1 MAELIVKST
10 GSASRGN
17 PRIDLTP
24 MVDLGF
30 LLITFFIFTTTLS
43 VPKTMDINMPVEGPS
58 MPLAHHTA
66 MTIYLGKDHKLY
78 HYSGT
83 DAMNSVYEK
92 LQQTDFHTI
101 RKALFDNAANVKSA
115 YINGLKGSK
124 KDDFPFVIVK
134 ASAESQYAD
143 LVNLLDELNIT
154 NMGNYALVDISAEEE
169 LELQKKG

>member
-1 MAELIVKST
+1 
-10 GSASRGN
+10 
-17 PRIDLTP
+17 
-24 MVDLGF
+24 
-30 LLITFFIFTTTLS
+30 
-43 VPKTMDINMPVEGPS
+43 
-58 MPLAHHTA
+58 
-66 MTIYLGKDHKLY
+66 
-78 HYSGT
+78 
-83 DAMNSVYEK
+83 MNSVYEK

-101 RKALFDNAANVKSA
+101 RKALFDHAANVKSA
-115 YINGLKGSK
+115 YVNGLKGSK

>member
-1 MAELIVKST
+1 MAEITVKNSGT
-10 GSASRGN
+10 AGRGN

-30 LLITFFIFTTTLS
+30 LLITFFIFTTTLT

-66 MTIYLGKDHKLY
+66 MTIFLGKNHKLY

-83 DAMNSVYEK
+83 DAMNSEYEK
-92 LQQTDFHTI
+92 LQQTDFLTI
-101 RKALFDNAANVKSA
+101 RKALFEHAANVKQA
-115 YINGLKGSK
+115 IAMGLKGSK

-143 LVNLLDELNIT
+143 LVNLLDELSIT

-169 LELQKKG
+169 RALQKKG